1 MSEQVQQAARTWSDA
16 EIGDDFDYVPVSP
29 WAPVSLVT
37 GALSLT
43 ALISLFGLYLAA
55 FGALVGVAAVLR
67 IRSSLG
73 TVKGQPMAA
82 IGLLLASISVVGG
95 GYRTAHA
102 YRHEVPEGFR
112 RVHFPREIADL
123 QFVYINGKRKIP
135 AEVADLLGKKVY
147 LKGFMW
153 ATQDT
158 EGLTRFILLKDNGE
172 CCFGG
177 RPKSHDFI
185 TVTLDSYAEGQ
196 RPPLASRASGMSDKV
211 LTAEEQQAL
220 GAKFPNQLTTK
231 AFVGMVAVGGVLQA
245 DPKAGEGGEQADF
258 EFAPVYTMNAELVEE
273 VWTPF

>member
-1 MSEQVQQAARTWSDA
+1 MSEQVQPTARIWSDA

-29 WAPVSLVT
+29 WAPVSLVA
-37 GALSLT
+37 GVVSLT
-43 ALISLFGLYLAA
+43 ALLNLFGLYLAV
-55 FGALVGVAAVLR
+55 FGALVGLAAVLR

-82 IGLLLASISVVGG
+82 AGLLLASLSVVGG

-112 RVHFPREIADL
+112 RVHFPKEIADL

-135 AEVADLLGKKVY
+135 AEVAELVGQKVY

-185 TVTLDSYAEGQ
+185 TVTLNSYPEGQ
-196 RPPLASRASGMSDKV
+196 RPALASRARGMSEKI
-211 LTAEEQQAL
+211 LT
-220 GAKFPNQLTTK
+220 P
-231 AFVGMVAVGGVLQA
+231 
-245 DPKAGEGGEQADF
+245 D
-258 EFAPVYTMNAELVEE
+258 
-273 VWTPF
+273 

>member
-1 MSEQVQQAARTWSDA
+1 MSEQVQPAARIWSDA
-16 EIGDDFDYVPVSP
+16 ETGDDFDYVPVSP
-29 WAPVSLVT
+29 WAPLSLVA
-37 GALSLT
+37 GVVSLT
-43 ALISLFGLYLAA
+43 ALLNLFGLYLAL
-55 FGALVGVAAVLR
+55 FGLLVGLAAVLR

-73 TVKGQPMAA
+73 AVKGQPMAA
-82 IGLLLASISVVGG
+82 AGLLLASLSVVGG

-102 YRHEVPEGFR
+102 YRHEVPDGFR
-112 RVHFPREIADL
+112 RVHFPKEIAEL

-135 AEVADLLGKKVY
+135 AEVAELVGKKVY

-185 TVTLDSYAEGQ
+185 TVTLDAYPEGQ
-196 RPPLASRASGMSDKV
+196 RPGLASRARGMSDKV

-220 GAKFPNQLTTK
+220 GAKYSNQLTTK
-231 AFVGMVAVGGVLQA
+231 AFVGMVAVAGVLHA
-245 DPKAGEGGEQADF
+245 DPKAGESGEPADF
-258 EFAPVYTMNAELVEE
+258 EFAPVYTMDAELVEE
-273 VWTPF
+273 AWTPF